1 MTLSD
6 YERRVLNEIE
16 VELAQIHASRW
27 SKFGAVL
34 RGNAV
39 RLAVTAAGLA
49 ICVLLAVFAS
59 GPAAAVL
66 GVLAG
71 CAVGLAWGRP
81 NSRTRRPRSRPR
93 RRPTG

>member
-27 SKFGAVL
+27 SRLGGVL

-39 RLAVTAAGLA
+39 RLATTAAGLLT
-49 ICVLLAVFAS
+49 CVLLAVLAP
-59 GPAAAVL
+59 GPAATVI
-66 GVLAG
+66 GSLAG
-71 CAVGLAWGRP
+71 CAVGVAWGRP
-81 NSRTRRPRSRPR
+81 RARPRRQYGRPR
-93 RRPTG
+93 RRPSG